1 MISVKMRLSLSCI
14 SYACVLIIL
23 QNYIKSIKRQNRLS
37 KFKDKQQNKNKI
49 NKDKTGKIRIK
60 LSSCL
65 YNRKYKTRDKGCGI
79 RNHKKQKTVPHH
91 LEYSLYFLKSQTKS

>member
-1 MISVKMRLSLSCI
+1 MF
-14 SYACVLIIL
+14 IL

-49 NKDKTGKIRIK
+49 NKDKNGKFRTK
-60 LSSCL
+60 HNSCL
-65 YNRKYKTRDKGCGI
+65 YNRRYQTRDKGCGI
-79 RNHKKQKTVPHH
+79 RNLKKQKTVPHH